1 MFILMKVVNM
11 WWYCSVFLWFIILI
25 SSFLQKLIITI
36 IIIFINWLISVSV
49 SLQSTPFPSFSPFD
63 HLLLIL
69 HLKNHTISFQSTLL
83 NFPYYSN
90 KNIHDRSKTIRELI
104 HTHPLTFLSLYFTH
118 LDCLTVVILHLHF
131 NCFRLAASD
140 LLSLP
145 AFQPPSKK
153 KSIVNNIFHLIF
165 QFFNQPYASPP
176 PLKNHNRTQYKKLCV
191 LLSTIYYLSHFG
203 DKLNL
208 HRHLPLHTF
217 FNNRW
222 ISIPISIAIITSI
235 IQNTSCLFI
244 PYHLRLFILWPLL

>member
-11 WWYCSVFLWFIILI
+11 WWYCCVFLWFIILI

-153 KSIVNNIFHLIF
+153 NQSSTISFTW
-165 QFFNQPYASPP
+165 FFNSSISHML
-176 PLKNHNRTQYKKLCV
+176 PLPHWKITTEPNTKNYV
-191 LLSTIYYLSHFG
+191 SYYLRFI
-203 DKLNL
+203 
-208 HRHLPLHTF
+208 TF
-217 FNNRW
+217 LILEIN
-222 ISIPISIAIITSI
+222 SICTGIFLYTPSSTTAEYPFLS
-235 IQNTSCLFI
+235 
-244 PYHLRLFILWPLL
+244 P